1 MGKEKNKDVCK
12 LGELLP
18 GFVRA
23 LGPLH
28 ERFDS
33 VAEAWEGLLPDNLRS
48 HCRLGSF
55 SGGCLR
61 VLADGSSYIY
71 ELQLCKAVLL
81 RELQRL
87 CPGAR
92 VRRIEVAMA
101 RRPNDFGLAN
111 V

>member
-1 MGKEKNKDVCK
+1 MGNEKKDACR
-12 LGELLP
+12 LGDLLP

-23 LGPLH
+23 LEPVH
-28 ERFDS
+28 DRFES
-33 VAEAWEGLLPDNLRS
+33 VAEAWHSLLPANLRM

-55 SGGCLR
+55 SDGCLR
-61 VLADGSSYIY
+61 ILADGSSYIY
-71 ELQLCKAVLL
+71 ELQLCKAMLL
-81 RELQRL
+81 RELQRM

-101 RRPNDFGLAN
+101 RWPNASGAAN

>member
-1 MGKEKNKDVCK
+1 VGEGKSKDACR

-18 GFVRA
+18 VFVQT
-23 LGPLH
+23 LGPVH
-28 ERFDS
+28 DRFDS
-33 VAEAWEGLLPDNLRS
+33 VEDAWEGLLPGNLRS

-55 SGGCLR
+55 TGGCLK

-87 CPGAR
+87 CRGAR
-92 VRRIEVAMA
+92 VRRIEVSMA
-101 RRPNDFGLAN
+101 R
-111 V
+111 

>member
-1 MGKEKNKDVCK
+1 MGEEKHRDVCR
-12 LGELLP
+12 LGDLLP
-18 GFVRA
+18 QCVGA
-23 LGPLH
+23 LGPVH
-28 ERFDS
+28 DRFES
-33 VAEAWEGLLPDNLRS
+33 VADAWDGLVPDHVRS

-55 SGGCLR
+55 RDGCVK
-61 VLADGSSYIY
+61 VLADSGSYIY
-71 ELQLCKAVLL
+71 ELQLCKALLL

-101 RRPNDFGLAN
+101 RSSNELGAAN

>member
-1 MGKEKNKDVCK
+1 MGEQQRKDACR
-12 LGELLP
+12 LGDLLP

-23 LGPLH
+23 LEPVH
-28 ERFDS
+28 DRFDS

-55 SGGCLR
+55 SDGCLK
-61 VLADGSSYIY
+61 VLADGSSYIF

-87 CPGAR
+87 CPGSR

-101 RRPNDFGLAN
+101 RRTNDFGMTN

>member
-1 MGKEKNKDVCK
+1 MGAEKKKDACR
-12 LGELLP
+12 LGDLLP

-23 LGPLH
+23 LEPIH
-28 ERFDS
+28 DRFDS

-55 SGGCLR
+55 SDGCLK

-101 RRPNDFGLAN
+101 R
-111 V
+111 

>member
-1 MGKEKNKDVCK
+1 MVEEKRKDTCR
-12 LGELLP
+12 LGDLLP
-18 GFVRA
+18 GFVQA
-23 LGPLH
+23 LEPVQ

-33 VAEAWEGLLPDNLRS
+33 VAEAWDGLLPDNLRS

-55 SGGCLR
+55 SEGCLK

-92 VRRIEVAMA
+92 VRRIEVAMT
-101 RRPNDFGLAN
+101 R
-111 V
+111 

>member
-1 MGKEKNKDVCK
+1 MGNEKNRDACR

-18 GFVRA
+18 ELVGA

-28 ERFDS
+28 DRFDS
-33 VAEAWEGLLPDNLRS
+33 VADAWEDVLPDNLRS

-55 SGGCLR
+55 SNGCLK
-61 VLADGSSYIY
+61 VLADGSSYIC
-71 ELQLCKAVLL
+71 ELRFCKEDLL

-92 VRRIEVAMA
+92 LRRI
-101 RRPNDFGLAN
+101 DLGLAR
-111 V
+111 

>member
-1 MGKEKNKDVCK
+1 MAEDKSKDACR

-18 GFVRA
+18 TVVQA
-23 LGPLH
+23 LGPVH
-28 ERFDS
+28 DRFDS
-33 VAEAWEGLLPDNLRS
+33 VADAWDGLLPSNLRS

-55 SGGCLR
+55 TGGCLK

-92 VRRIEVAMA
+92 VRRIEVSMT
-101 RRPNDFGLAN
+101 RRPNVFGTAN

>member
-1 MGKEKNKDVCK
+1 MGQEKNRDVCR

-23 LGPLH
+23 LGPVH
-28 ERFDS
+28 DRFDS
-33 VAEAWEGLLPDNLRS
+33 VAEAWDDLLPDKLRS

-55 SGGCLR
+55 SNGCLR
-61 VLADGSSYIY
+61 ILADGSSYIY

-92 VRRIEVAMA
+92 LRGIDVAMA
-101 RRPNDFGLAN
+101 RSPNEFGTAN

>member
-1 MGKEKNKDVCK
+1 MGEEKNKDVCR

-18 GFVRA
+18 AFVRA
-23 LGPLH
+23 LGPVH
-28 ERFDS
+28 DRFDS
-33 VAEAWEGLLPDNLRS
+33 VADAWEGLLPDNLRR

-55 SGGCLR
+55 SQGCLK

-92 VRRIEVAMA
+92 LRRIEVAMA
-101 RRPNDFGLAN
+101 RSVNDFGTAN

>member
-1 MGKEKNKDVCK
+1 MGEKNRDVCR
-12 LGELLP
+12 LGDLLP
-18 GFVRA
+18 QFVGA
-23 LGPLH
+23 LGPVRD
-28 ERFDS
+28 RFDS
-33 VAEAWEGLLPDNLRS
+33 VADAWDGLLPDHVRT

-55 SGGCLR
+55 RDGCLK
-61 VLADGSSYIY
+61 VLADGGSYIY

-92 VRRIEVAMA
+92 VRRIEVTMA
-101 RRPNDFGLAN
+101 RSPNELGTAN

>member
-1 MGKEKNKDVCK
+1 MAVEKKKDACK

-18 GFVRA
+18 EFVRA
-23 LGPLH
+23 LGPVH
-28 ERFDS
+28 DRFDS
-33 VAEAWEGLLPDNLRS
+33 VADAWDGLLPDNLRS

-55 SGGCLR
+55 ADGCLR

-101 RRPNDFGLAN
+101 R
-111 V
+111 